1 MAISIRR
8 TRDFDTIE
16 AGRPD
21 ANFTAAYLT
30 RFGTPHCGSSPGWR
44 ASGTSTRIRD
54 WLTVITSRYTPSG
67 TTNQRVDQTM
77 GNVRR
82 QDAEQPSNPSAFAYP
97 AAGALGSEPNRSIQG
112 PGFWN
117 VDAALAKVLAV
128 AGTRTIEFR
137 VEAFNLF
144 NNFNWG
150 NPTTNLD
157 SSTFGKIT
165 SQLGDPRIMQFAVK
179 YGF

>member
-1 MAISIRR
+1 
-8 TRDFDTIE
+8 
-16 AGRPD
+16 
-21 ANFTAAYLT
+21 
-30 RFGTPHCGSSPGWR
+30 
-44 ASGTSTRIRD
+44 
-54 WLTVITSRYTPSG
+54 
-67 TTNQRVDQTM
+67 M
-77 GNVRR
+77 GNPYG
-82 QDAEQPSNPSAFAYP
+82 DKTLNNYLNPAAFAYP
-97 AAGALGSEPNRSIQG
+97 SAGALGSEPNRSIQG